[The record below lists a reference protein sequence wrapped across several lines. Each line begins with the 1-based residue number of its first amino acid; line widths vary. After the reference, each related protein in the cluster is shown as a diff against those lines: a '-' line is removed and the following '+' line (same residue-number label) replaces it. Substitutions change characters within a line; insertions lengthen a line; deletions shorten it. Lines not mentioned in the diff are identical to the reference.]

1 MKSEFEEDDDGYT
14 VTKVRHSGK
23 PNDIA
28 SDLRA
33 FKKKSFVLTVEF
45 QDKRVNMKKLV
56 VQADTTLGNV
66 KSQLK
71 NYADVKNLEKATF
84 MFKEKILLFNY
95 YIGPLVISYA
105 RYGISMQM
113 VYLQGS
119 YLI

>member
-1 MKSEFEEDDDGYT
+1 MLKSEFEEDDDGYT

-84 MFKEKILLFNY
+84 MFKEKILLFNDCS
-95 YIGPLVISYA
+95 LEH
-105 RYGISMQM
+105 YGISSQ
-113 VYLQGS
+113 Q
-119 YLI
+119 